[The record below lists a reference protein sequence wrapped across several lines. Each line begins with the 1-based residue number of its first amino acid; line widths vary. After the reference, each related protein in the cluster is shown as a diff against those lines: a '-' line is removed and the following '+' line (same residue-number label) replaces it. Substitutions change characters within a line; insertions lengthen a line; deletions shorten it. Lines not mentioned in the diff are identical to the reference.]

1 MNVNMSGPLRLWRGL
16 GRLPWGHASAL
27 ASGMIASFGFAPYAF
42 RPALWAGLVL
52 FFCSLHS
59 GTAATAAKRGG
70 LFGLGY
76 FGFGVYWVYYS
87 LYNYANTPLWLAVS
101 LAAVLVLYLSLYPML
116 AAWLA
121 ACLLPKGVKRLTGA
135 AVLLAA
141 TEWLRGTLLTGFPW
155 VLIGQG
161 SLDSP
166 WASYLPL
173 LGVHGAGLMLLLAA
187 GWTAAWLRRPFS
199 MQAVWLGAVALIVAG
214 GEMLRPIAWSMWSTP
229 SGESTKVAM
238 IQPNLSQDLR
248 WRAQNLEFIK
258 ETYRD
263 LTKQAGETPLI
274 IWPEAAIPLYY
285 SQIEGFYENIQDEVL
300 GTDTTLLA
308 GVFYREENQSGPHNG
323 LMNIKTGQRYGKRR
337 LVPFGEYSPL
347 EDWLGPLYR
356 MIHFRM
362 RALQPAE
369 GQPLLQVHGNPVGVT
384 ICYESVYP
392 SITRLSFPEAAYLVN
407 VSNDAWFGASRA
419 PWQHLESSRVRA
431 AETARE
437 LLRVAST
444 GVTAI
449 IDADGT
455 LRVSAPQFETAI
467 LEGEVQP
474 REGMTP
480 YVQFGEWP
488 FTVLS
493 LLILT
498 LCFYRREKR
507 VYWDFPRDPR

>member
-1 MNVNMSGPLRLWRGL
+1 MNVSGPHRLWREL
-16 GRLPWGHASAL
+16 GRLPWGHISAL
-27 ASGMIASFGFAPYAF
+27 AGGSIASFGFAPYAF
-42 RPALWAGLVL
+42 RPALWAGLIL
-52 FFCSLHS
+52 FFCTLHS

-87 LYNYANTPLWLAVS
+87 LYTYGSTPLWLAIS
-101 LAAVLVLYLSLYPML
+101 LATVLVLYLSLYPML

-141 TEWLRGTLLTGFPW
+141 AEWLRGMLFTGFPW

-187 GWTAAWLRRPFS
+187 GWTAAWLRRPLS
-199 MQAVWLGAVALIVAG
+199 MQAVWLGAVALVVVA
-214 GEMLRPIAWSMWSTP
+214 GEMLRPVAWSMWSAP
-229 SGESTKVAM
+229 NGESVEVAM
-238 IQPNLSQDLR
+238 IQPNLKQDAR
-248 WRAQNLEFIK
+248 WRAKNRGFIK
-258 ETYRD
+258 GTYWHM
-263 LTKQAGETPLI
+263 TQQVGETPLI
-274 IWPEAAIPLYY
+274 IWPEAAIPQYY
-285 SQIEGFYENIQDEVL
+285 SEVEGFYTDLQDEIL
-300 GTDTTLLA
+300 GDNVTLLA
-308 GVFYREENQSGPHNG
+308 GVFYREGDRSGPYNG
-323 LMNIKTGQRYGKRR
+323 LMNLKTGQRYGKRR

-347 EDWLGPLYR
+347 EEWLGPLYR
-356 MIHFRM
+356 QIHFRM
-362 RALQPAE
+362 RAMKPGDAR
-369 GQPLLQVHGNPVGVT
+369 PLIQVRGSPVGVT

-392 SITRLSFPEAAYLVN
+392 AITRLSFPEAAYLVN
-407 VSNDAWFGASRA
+407 LSNDAWFGESRA

-449 IDADGT
+449 IGVDGT
-455 LRVSAPQFETAI
+455 LRASAPQFATAI

-474 REGMTP
+474 REGITP
-480 YVQFGEWP
+480 YVRFGEWL
-488 FTVLS
+488 FIALS
-493 LLILT
+493 LLVLIF
-498 LCFYRREKR
+498 CFYHTEKQKHSIFRRN
-507 VYWDFPRDPR
+507 